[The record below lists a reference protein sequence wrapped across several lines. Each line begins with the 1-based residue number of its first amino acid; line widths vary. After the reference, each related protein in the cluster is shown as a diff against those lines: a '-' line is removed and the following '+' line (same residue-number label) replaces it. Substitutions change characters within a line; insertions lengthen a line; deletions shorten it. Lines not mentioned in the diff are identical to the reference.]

1 MGRYKSNRNNKTQ
14 KPNKEIRKMRFY
26 YSSFTIILV
35 ICLIQLGYSAL
46 YNVLKVIAY
55 KSKIMTLERT
65 LKEAEIHKKD
75 LSEKNNLYS
84 TSRSYEDIARNDLK
98 MAGPNEILVRINYN
112 DEETDGDKKNV
123 E

>member
-1 MGRYKSNRNNKTQ
+1 
-14 KPNKEIRKMRFY
+14 MRFY